1 MHGYKHVVNVA
12 FCPAVD
18 SDAPSFQQ
26 ESARGKAAAQV
37 SPSSKKAATYHIRLE
52 GIPVFAVMV
61 SFLLILAYTSQGF
74 Q

>member
-18 SDAPSFQQ
+18 SDAPSFQS

-37 SPSSKKAATYHIRLE
+37 SPSSKKAAAYHVRLE
-52 GIPVFAVMV
+52 GMPVF
-61 SFLLILAYTSQGF
+61 LLKLFPSCCHWILQGF